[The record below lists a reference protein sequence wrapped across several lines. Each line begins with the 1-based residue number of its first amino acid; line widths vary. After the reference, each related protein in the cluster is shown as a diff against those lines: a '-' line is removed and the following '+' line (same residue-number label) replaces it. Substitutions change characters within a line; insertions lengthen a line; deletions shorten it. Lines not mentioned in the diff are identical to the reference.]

1 MAALNCFDKSFLT
14 SDFSFV
20 DFNLRT
26 IAFAL
31 AAAAAAALMSASRAN
46 MEAEF
51 VAAGAAAGA
60 AVFFVANLGS
70 LLVRF
75 YCRTLGYGSYHDWC
89 AGAIT
94 KWKFINIRTAS
105 GKLKT

>member
-1 MAALNCFDKSFLT
+1 MAARNCFDKSFLT
-14 SDFSFV
+14 SDFSFA

-31 AAAAAAALMSASRAN
+31 ATAVPAALMSASRVN

-51 VAAGAAAGA
+51 VATGAAAG
-60 AVFFVANLGS
+60 AVFFVANLVS

-75 YCRTLGYGSYHDWC
+75 YCRTLGYGSYHDW
-89 AGAIT
+89 
-94 KWKFINIRTAS
+94 RS
-105 GKLKT
+105 GDIQDGKT